1 MAEPLPERPRGGA
14 LHTIDFHAHITDPDV
29 LERTAAHSVFTS
41 FGMRPRP
48 VRPAIDAKVQ
58 DPEVHLADMRARRV
72 DQAVLLHSTVH
83 TPITWADPETG
94 MVLARQ
100 QNETM
105 AKWIAIA
112 PDRFLGSAIV
122 SFGNVQDA
130 VREASRCADEL
141 GFRVVET
148 PARHGEYLG
157 HPGFWPFWEVVQ
169 ERDLVVFI
177 HPDGTRD
184 PWFQNYSLW
193 NSLGQSFEETKV
205 IASLIYEGTLDRF
218 PDVKIVMAH
227 GGGYFPHT
235 TGRVDR
241 NVAKPEAM
249 KNIDKAPS
257 TYLRRFHY
265 DSCMYD
271 PLALGHLIQ
280 RVGADRIVLGSDY
293 PFGEMDPL
301 LSAAALPVVDD
312 AELAL
317 IAHGNARRLLGLSSS

>member
-1 MAEPLPERPRGGA
+1 MAEPLPERPRGGT
-14 LHTIDFHAHITDPDV
+14 LQTIDFHAHITDPVV
-29 LERTAAHSVFTS
+29 LERTAAYSVFTG
-41 FGMRPRP
+41 FGARPRP
-48 VRPAIDAKVQ
+48 VRPAIDAKVT
-58 DPEVHLADMRARRV
+58 DPEVHLADMRTRRV

-83 TPITWADPETG
+83 EPITWADAETG
-94 MVLARQ
+94 MALARR
-100 QNETM
+100 QNEVM
-105 AKWIAIA
+105 AKWIERA
-112 PDRFLGSAIV
+112 PDRLLGSAIV
-122 SFGNVQDA
+122 PLGNVQDA
-130 VREASRCADEL
+130 VREAARNADEY
-141 GFRVVET
+141 GFRVVEV

-157 HPGFWPFWEVVQ
+157 HPTFWPFWEAVQ
-169 ERDLVVFI
+169 DRDLVVFI

-205 IASLIYEGTLDRF
+205 MASLIYEGTLDRF

-227 GGGYFPHT
+227 GGGYFPHN

-249 KNIDKAPS
+249 KNIDKPPS
-257 TYLRRFHY
+257 AYLRRFHY

-271 PLALGHLIQ
+271 PIALGHLIE

-301 LSAAALPVVDD
+301 LSVAALPGVDD
-312 AELAL
+312 AALAL
-317 IAHGNARRLLGLSSS
+317 VAHGNARRLLGLNAS